1 MVEQKKKILIVDD
14 SEMNREILISMLEDE
29 YDIIE
34 AEDGQ
39 QAVCIMTE
47 NHEDLSLLLL
57 DMNMPVMNGY
67 EVLQVMKERLWLERI
82 PVICISADSSDDTIG
97 RAYELGV
104 SDYFARPFDVAVVLR
119 RVHNTI
125 ALHDKSMGN
134 FQDAIGMLSAFYYLI
149 LKVNLTTD
157 SYLILK
163 DGVEDQE
170 KYFNEQTSFYD
181 RVYSFIEKE
190 HIYQDDEKDYLEFCS
205 LQRLREAFAGGSK
218 QESIRYR
225 RKVGNEF
232 KWVSVT
238 MICSEEYQPDNQVV
252 MLYVKDI
259 NDDYLKQLDEVMRKT
274 TDSLGTVTVNVS
286 EGYCVSCAVK
296 DKSMDMAG
304 EKERLNSYVRR
315 LSQYAI
321 GWEDR
326 IKAEELFSQESLLQ
340 SFENGRTNVSLETA
354 VQGDDDEKIRMF
366 RVAIEMARN
375 SVTQEIEG
383 VMYFLDITESYLAEK
398 IPQLLYQKS
407 FEKIAL
413 IDARRKL
420 INIES
425 TEEFNA
431 YRYLNTK
438 INYDVYVH
446 DIIGAT
452 VPPQERERLT
462 GYMDLDHICE
472 ELDLNGRYSYTIHQI
487 SEVGEKRLKEFNC
500 MYLFKELGIILAVT
514 EDITELSGKDVLT
527 GGYNMQGFVHEAENI
542 FRHCKDRTDYVV
554 LYFNVRNFKAVNEL
568 FGIDNGDK
576 VLRMIHKHLKES
588 RLKPCITA
596 RVEADQFTCLIR
608 KENLDLEVLSGL
620 CEWNF
625 AHDGKMMNILCGC
638 GIFYVEDKPMSI
650 NGMIDRAKIAK
661 RYIKD
666 ECVKPYNIYDT
677 TMKSDYINRAELTG
691 ELKNGL
697 AQEQFKVYY
706 QPVIDAKTEKIV
718 SAEALIRW
726 IHPQRG
732 FVSPAVFIPAL
743 EESGHI
749 SELDFYVTK
758 KVFAFEKERYN
769 QGKKIVPV
777 SINLSWMDFY
787 DETMMSWID
796 QNVGEYQE
804 LGIKSRFE
812 ITETSFEAMKQN
824 RNNILEALQA
834 KGAMTLLDDFGS
846 GYSSYGV
853 LQDYNFDILKID
865 MSLVRQIETNPKSR
879 SILKSIIEMAHEL
892 GMKLVAE
899 GAETEEQV
907 AFLIEND
914 CDYIQGYYYSKP
926 LPEDEFIE
934 FMETH

>member
-420 INIES
+420 INIDQRKNS
-425 TEEFNA
+425 M
-431 YRYLNTK
+431 R
-438 INYDVYVH
+438 
-446 DIIGAT
+446 T
-452 VPPQERERLT
+452 V
-462 GYMDLDHICE
+462 I
-472 ELDLNGRYSYTIHQI
+472 
-487 SEVGEKRLKEFNC
+487 
-500 MYLFKELGIILAVT
+500 
-514 EDITELSGKDVLT
+514 
-527 GGYNMQGFVHEAENI
+527 
-542 FRHCKDRTDYVV
+542 
-554 LYFNVRNFKAVNEL
+554 
-568 FGIDNGDK
+568 
-576 VLRMIHKHLKES
+576 
-588 RLKPCITA
+588 
-596 RVEADQFTCLIR
+596 
-608 KENLDLEVLSGL
+608 
-620 CEWNF
+620 
-625 AHDGKMMNILCGC
+625 
-638 GIFYVEDKPMSI
+638 
-650 NGMIDRAKIAK
+650 
-661 RYIKD
+661 
-666 ECVKPYNIYDT
+666 
-677 TMKSDYINRAELTG
+677 
-691 ELKNGL
+691 
-697 AQEQFKVYY
+697 
-706 QPVIDAKTEKIV
+706 
-718 SAEALIRW
+718 
-726 IHPQRG
+726 
-732 FVSPAVFIPAL
+732 
-743 EESGHI
+743 
-749 SELDFYVTK
+749 
-758 KVFAFEKERYN
+758 
-769 QGKKIVPV
+769 
-777 SINLSWMDFY
+777 
-787 DETMMSWID
+787 
-796 QNVGEYQE
+796 
-804 LGIKSRFE
+804 
-812 ITETSFEAMKQN
+812 
-824 RNNILEALQA
+824 
-834 KGAMTLLDDFGS
+834 
-846 GYSSYGV
+846 
-853 LQDYNFDILKID
+853 
-865 MSLVRQIETNPKSR
+865 
-879 SILKSIIEMAHEL
+879 
-892 GMKLVAE
+892 
-899 GAETEEQV
+899 
-907 AFLIEND
+907 
-914 CDYIQGYYYSKP
+914 
-926 LPEDEFIE
+926 
-934 FMETH
+934 